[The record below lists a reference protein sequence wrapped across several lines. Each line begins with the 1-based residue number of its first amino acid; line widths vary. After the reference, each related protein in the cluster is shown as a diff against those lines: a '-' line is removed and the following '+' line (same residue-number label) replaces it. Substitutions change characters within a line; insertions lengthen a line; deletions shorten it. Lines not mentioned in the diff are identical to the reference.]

1 MNELMK
7 LEDALP
13 LMEAAFE
20 AGAPFSFF
28 QRGTSMLPM
37 LREGIDS
44 VRLVS
49 PSVRKP
55 LKGEVALYRRK
66 SGAFVLHRVIKVEK
80 NGDLVTCGD
89 NQVILEKGVL
99 RDSVIAVLDG
109 FYRAGEWVS
118 ADDKD
123 YKMYVKRRMISRYVR
138 YLRYMAGKIIKR

>member
-1 MNELMK
+1 MR
-7 LEDALP
+7 LEDVLP
-13 LMEAAFE
+13 LMEATLE

-49 PSVRKP
+49 PKQREP
-55 LKGEVALYRRK
+55 LKGEVALYRRR
-66 SGAFVLHRVIKVEK
+66 SGAFVLHRIISVEK
-80 NGDLVTCGD
+80 NGTFTACGD
-89 NQVILEKGVL
+89 NQGVL
-99 RDSVIAVLDG
+99 ERGIPTDSIIAVLDG

-123 YKMYVKRRMISRYVR
+123 YKKYVKKRMMSRH
-138 YLRYMAGKIIKR
+138 LRSLRCALRKIIKR